1 MMTTTTTTKT
11 SAAAAEVATA
21 RKARRAV
28 MRSVVNVTSVGR
40 CDTWATPPEVF
51 DRACKMCGVR
61 PVLDVCATAETAKCA
76 AWYGPGGER
85 GSGLAA
91 EWDRPWWCNPPYS
104 EVAKWV
110 ARAHDQTVMHD
121 LGVPGIMLVFA
132 KTDTAWWHRYVEG
145 RTAVVRPYFWRGRI
159 RFLGAGGV
167 RGKNSAPYPSVVLR
181 FGAFDC
187 ETGSRGN
194 ECAAPAPFGSARFG
208 GELEAEK
215 KEAPAA

>member
-1 MMTTTTTTKT
+1 MTTTMTTTTTTITKT
-11 SAAAAEVATA
+11 SAAAG
-21 RKARRAV
+21 KARRAV

-51 DRACKMCGVR
+51 DRACKMCGMR

-85 GSGLAA
+85 DSGLAA

-110 ARAHDQTVMHD
+110 ARAHGQTVMHD
-121 LGVPGIMLVFA
+121 LGVPGLMLVFA

-167 RGKNSAPYPSVVLR
+167 RGRSSAPYPSVVLR
-181 FGAFDC
+181 FGAPGC
-187 ETGSRGN
+187 ENGARGS
-194 ECAAPAPFGSARFG
+194 ECAAPAPFGSARLG
-208 GELEAEK
+208 GGLEAEK
-215 KEAPAA
+215 EEGAPAA

>member
-1 MMTTTTTTKT
+1 MTTTITKT
-11 SAAAAEVATA
+11 SAAAG
-21 RKARRAV
+21 KARRAV

-85 GSGLAA
+85 DSGLAA

-110 ARAHDQTVMHD
+110 ARAHGQTVMHD
-121 LGVPGIMLVFA
+121 LGVPGLMLVFA

-145 RTAVVRPYFWRGRI
+145 RTAVVRPYFWKGRI

-181 FGAFDC
+181 FGAPGC
-187 ETGSRGN
+187 ENGARGS
-194 ECAAPAPFGSARFG
+194 ECAALAPFGSARLG
-208 GELEAEK
+208 GGLGAEK
-215 KEAPAA
+215 EEGAPAA

>member
-1 MMTTTTTTKT
+1 MTTMATMATT
-11 SAAAAEVATA
+11 AAGRAT
-21 RKARRAV
+21 
-28 MRSVVNVTSVGR
+28 MRSVVNVTCAGR
-40 CDTWATPPEVF
+40 RDTWATPPEVF
-51 DRACKMCGVR
+51 DRACEMCGVR
-61 PVLDVCATAETAKCA
+61 PVLDVCATAQTAKCA

-110 ARAHDQTVMHD
+110 ARAHGQTVGHD
-121 LGVPGIMLVFA
+121 LAVPGLMLVFA

-145 RTAVVRPYFWRGRI
+145 MGAVVRPYFWKGRI

-181 FGAFDC
+181 FGGGGA
-187 ETGSRGN
+187 RG
-194 ECAAPAPFGSARFG
+194 AATTTAATAAAAVAPPIDSTRPGDG
-208 GELEAEK
+208 LK
-215 KEAPAA
+215 AAAG